1 MESVGVEEKKPH
13 HRSLLVGFWEDA
25 DPWRGGDFGSWGTCV
40 LEPDDDAGAV
50 VVRRLSRSPLDV
62 STWPEINVPEVFA
75 DYAGLEVVRWQDG
88 DASYV
93 IAPLLG
99 YSDHDTRMMDLD
111 TPLGQMIRNTYD
123 VIGESAE
130 LASPTESS
138 LHGQN
143 D

>member
-1 MESVGVEEKKPH
+1 
-13 HRSLLVGFWEDA
+13 
-25 DPWRGGDFGSWGTCV
+25 
-40 LEPDDDAGAV
+40 
-50 VVRRLSRSPLDV
+50 
-62 STWPEINVPEVFA
+62 VPEVFA